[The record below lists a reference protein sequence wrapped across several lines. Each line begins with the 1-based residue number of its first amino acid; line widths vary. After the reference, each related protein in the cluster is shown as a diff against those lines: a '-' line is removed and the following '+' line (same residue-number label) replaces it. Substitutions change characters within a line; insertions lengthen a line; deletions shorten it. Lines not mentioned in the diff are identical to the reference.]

1 MMTVAKADA
10 VAVSDCEVVV
20 EDSTATTL
28 SVTGDASALVAWG
41 VDPLDADGRKLG
53 LGLVA
58 DTYCLLAADYT
69 ADTIYYGNC
78 AGSGVSGDSTALD
91 GASPI

>member
-1 MMTVAKADA
+1 MIVATASA
-10 VAVSDCEVVV
+10 VGVSDCEVVV
-20 EDSTATTL
+20 ETSTSTTL
-28 SVTGDASALVAWG
+28 SVTGDSSALVSWG

-58 DTYCLLAADYT
+58 DTYCILNADYA

-78 AGSGVSGDSTALD
+78 AGNGVTSSTTTLD
-91 GASPI
+91 AAYPI

>member
-58 DTYCLLAADYT
+58 DTYCLLNADYT
-69 ADTIYYGNC
+69 AATIYYGNC
-78 AGSGVSGDSTALD
+78 AGSGILDSTTALT
-91 GASPI
+91 AAYPI